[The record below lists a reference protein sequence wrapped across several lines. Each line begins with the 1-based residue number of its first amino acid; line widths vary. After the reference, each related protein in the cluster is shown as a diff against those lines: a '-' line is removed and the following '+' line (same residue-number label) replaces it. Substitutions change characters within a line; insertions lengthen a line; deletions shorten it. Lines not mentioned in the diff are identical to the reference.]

1 MAMKDTASGNVS
13 ASVLVTVLVSLVSG
27 AIYGLVL
34 GTVLRH
40 QYLIAVLAAL
50 LAVITA
56 TAFRYLIIY
65 RATRSAPLS
74 PSDGPLAMPTVLW
87 TNAIIASIFG
97 GLAAH
102 AVLLEAAP
110 HASPIATGACA
121 GLFGEILSA
130 LLMIAYYTARRGSSE
145 TALDKG
151 LLQAGCLKAAV
162 IRARSSLDGTYTLP
176 NVWRQ

>member
-1 MAMKDTASGNVS
+1 MATKDTASGNVS

-27 AIYGLVL
+27 AIYGLML

-40 QYLIAVLAAL
+40 QYLIAVIAAL

-74 PSDGPLAMPTVLW
+74 PGDGPLAMPTVLW

-110 HASPIATGACA
+110 HAAPIVTGAAA
-121 GLFGEILSA
+121 GLFGGILSA
-130 LLMIAYYTARRGSSE
+130 MLMVAYYSARAEGYSKER
-145 TALDKG
+145 
-151 LLQAGCLKAAV
+151 
-162 IRARSSLDGTYTLP
+162 
-176 NVWRQ
+176 